1 MGGSDVNKI
10 RGATVAARTSADF
23 CHSENAA
30 HGKMSSAIGRKN
42 IVFLT
47 QQKGKLIFDDN
58 GWGSIVTSKTGV
70 PAAGIPVTMAPIPVM
85 PDPPR
90 LKPGLFFLGPSGRW
104 LEHSTLQI

>member
-1 MGGSDVNKI
+1 MGVSDVNKI
-10 RGATVAARTSADF
+10 RAATVAARTSADF

-58 GWGSIVTSKTGV
+58 GWGSIVTPKTGV

-85 PDPPR
+85 PVGVVIAIAIVTAPV
-90 LKPGLFFLGPSGRW
+90 GFGFLRKR
-104 LEHSTLQI
+104 